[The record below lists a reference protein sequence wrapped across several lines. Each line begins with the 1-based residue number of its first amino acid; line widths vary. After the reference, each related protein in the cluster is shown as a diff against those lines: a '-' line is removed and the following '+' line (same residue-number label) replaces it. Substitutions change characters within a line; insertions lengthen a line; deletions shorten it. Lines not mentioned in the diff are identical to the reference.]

1 MSVISHDAQQTNN
14 SNNINL
20 SGDGA
25 TRRVLN
31 PDTTAA
37 KTLQGIGWANINIL
51 TGNVIFFS
59 KNPIR

>member
-1 MSVISHDAQQTNN
+1 MSVVSHDAQQTNN
-14 SNNINL
+14 SNHIHL

-37 KTLQGIGWANINIL
+37 QTLQGIGWANINIDRKCDFL
-51 TGNVIFFS
+51 
-59 KNPIR
+59 